1 MTEPPD
7 DSARPS
13 DPADRMTESGWII
26 ESTESGGVRVRAGA
40 TLRRCILGCSFGHLL
55 PLGLFAAVMYFVGGK
70 LWEDPP
76 EQGVLLVFLA
86 LISLGIVG
94 TIGMMLVGIVLQI
107 LWLLLVRA
115 EWEVGTNRLEIRRR
129 LLGFSWG
136 SEHRDG
142 ALLLEANYD
151 KGKPQPFW
159 QLAVKSDGRKRYLIR
174 EGALSDFG
182 TAIGFKPSREVVE
195 TAAEFLAQHT
205 GWSVISAER
214 EAAEAVRATADRREL
229 PAELRAAGFR
239 ADVDERLRLR
249 IRRPALGQIGCGLIP
264 LVAGGICLAVV
275 VHIVQDVIA
284 DHELT
289 LDGTLW
295 LTPWLMVGV
304 TFVFFGFVI
313 VFSRERWVV
322 DRDLFIVRSRLFGW
336 KSEKQYVDGAFNLT
350 RVSRK
355 TEDGRVWSWELQ
367 LQNQAGGVLNALYRD
382 DDDDLPRLLG
392 AVLSQCTGWP
402 MHEVEDSAT

>member
-1 MTEPPD
+1 MTQPSD

-13 DPADRMTESGWII
+13 DPADRMTESGWVI

-40 TLRRCILGCSFGHLL
+40 TLRRCILGCSFCHL
-55 PLGLFAAVMYFVGGK
+55 PMVGLFAAVMYFVIGN
-70 LWEDPP
+70 LWEDAP
-76 EQGVLLVFLA
+76 EEGIALVFLT

-94 TIGMMLVGIVLQI
+94 TIGIVVSAIVLQI
-107 LWLLLVRA
+107 LWLLLVRE

-151 KGKPQPFW
+151 KGKAQPFW

-182 TAIGFKPSREVVE
+182 TAIGFKPAPEVVE
-195 TAAEFLAQHT
+195 TVAEFLARQT

-214 EAAEAVRATADRREL
+214 EAAEAVRSTADRREL

-264 LVAGGICLAVV
+264 LVLGGICLAVV
-275 VHIVQDVIA
+275 VHVVQDVIA

-289 LDGTLW
+289 LDRTLW
-295 LTPWLMVGV
+295 LTPWVMVGV
-304 TFVFFGFVI
+304 MFVFFGFVI
-313 VFSRERWVV
+313 VFSRERWIL

-336 KSEKQYVDGAFNLT
+336 KSEQQFVDGTFNLS

-392 AVLSQCTGWP
+392 TVLSEWTGWP
-402 MHEVEDSAT
+402 LHEVES